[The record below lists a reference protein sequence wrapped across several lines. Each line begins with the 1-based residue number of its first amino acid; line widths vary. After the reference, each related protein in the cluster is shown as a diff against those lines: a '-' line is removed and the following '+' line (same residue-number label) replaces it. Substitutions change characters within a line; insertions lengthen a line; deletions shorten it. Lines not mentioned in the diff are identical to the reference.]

1 MKNNYLKLL
10 FNTLLIT
17 ILIISCENLLDE
29 NDIDSFSKYDV
40 EYIYQTNNKE
50 YDKMSVK
57 YYNLNSLNEQDIINR
72 INTIKSNKNR
82 KGGIVVNND
91 EYTIT
96 IKQYNLI
103 ANLYFFKDN
112 KHFFYN
118 YYDLSVNNSNFS
130 IEKYGITL
138 QSNKEEYYTFEI
150 QTFIIFKMLDE
161 EYNTIFVKVPL
172 NIKGKFNLQNNYLD
186 YEMDL

>member
-17 ILIISCENLLDE
+17 ILIISCENLLNE
-29 NDIDSFSKYDV
+29 NDINSFSKYDV

-82 KGGIVVNND
+82 KGGIVVDND

-96 IKQYNLI
+96 IKHRI
-103 ANLYFFKDN
+103 
-112 KHFFYN
+112 
-118 YYDLSVNNSNFS
+118 
-130 IEKYGITL
+130 
-138 QSNKEEYYTFEI
+138 
-150 QTFIIFKMLDE
+150 KML
-161 EYNTIFVKVPL
+161 VPTVNVEKL
-172 NIKGKFNLQNNYLD
+172 FIKK
-186 YEMDL
+186 